1 MYMYSVIHPSKSILF
16 STTTTL
22 LPSLSPR
29 DIRSSE
35 EDEIQRESEESSVKM
50 MEARHVQL
58 QKNNRSGHPFNRAG
72 KRITDVS

>member
-35 EDEIQRESEESSVKM
+35 KIQRESEESSVKM

>member
-35 EDEIQRESEESSVKM
+35 EVQRESEESFVKM

>member
-35 EDEIQRESEESSVKM
+35 EVQRESEESSVKM

>member
-1 MYMYSVIHPSKSILF
+1 MYVYSVIHPSKSILF

-35 EDEIQRESEESSVKM
+35 KIQRESEESSVKM

>member
-35 EDEIQRESEESSVKM
+35 EIQRESEESSVKM